1 MPLLIILII
10 LLSIYII
17 KSENIKTAIK
27 KDIEKII
34 PNNQHQH
41 DKAQGEQH
49 YNYNREISR
58 KNPLYESNQDKQN
71 PQTDT
76 NLNDTITEI
85 KTSFL
90 KVLEILKTYYYKLKN
105 AAKEYIKEIFIDKNV
120 QGNIKDKKVEKPV
133 EHVPQNNKLY
143 QHNEEPSQY
152 KVNEPAK
159 EKKSASK
166 VAYIISFIVSTIASV
181 IGYYI
186 TFYCVAQNIADSYSQ
201 SELDY
206 YAYMYGDVY
215 GYHIIG
221 QIMDT
226 MSLIYKIVIAVTFA
240 VLIGSGYSYLRD
252 DNKSKKEFWIV
263 LFAAIGIFLGTFI
276 FHQALLSEI

>member
-1 MPLLIILII
+1 MTFLLILII
-10 LLSIYII
+10 VIASIYTI
-17 KSENIKTAIK
+17 KSENIKNAIK

-41 DKAQGEQH
+41 DKAQGEQQ

-58 KNPLYESNQDKQN
+58 EEQLCEPNQNEQN
-71 PQTDT
+71 QQTDT
-76 NLNDTITEI
+76 NINDTITEI
-85 KTSFL
+85 KASFL

-105 AAKEYIKEIFIDKNV
+105 AAKEYIKEISVDKNV
-120 QGNIKDKKVEKPV
+120 KDKKVEKPV

-143 QHNEEPSQY
+143 QHNDEPSQY

-159 EKKSASK
+159 EKKSSSK
-166 VAYIISFIVSTIASV
+166 IAYIISFIVSTIASV
-181 IGYYI
+181 VGYYI
-186 TFYCVAQNIADSYSQ
+186 TFYCVAQSIANSYSQ

-206 YAYMYGDVY
+206 YAYMYGDAY

-240 VLIGSGYSYLRD
+240 VIIGAGYFYLGD
-252 DNKSKKEFWIV
+252 DKSKKKFWIV
-263 LFAAIGIFLGTFI
+263 VFAAIGIFLGTFI

>member
-34 PNNQHQH
+34 QNNQHQH
-41 DKAQGEQH
+41 DKAQGEQQ

-58 KNPLYESNQDKQN
+58 KEQLCEPNQNEQN
-71 PQTDT
+71 QQTDT
-76 NLNDTITEI
+76 NINDTITEI

-105 AAKEYIKEIFIDKNV
+105 AAKEYIKEISVDKNV
-120 QGNIKDKKVEKPV
+120 KDRKVEKPV

-143 QHNEEPSQY
+143 QHNDEPSQY

-159 EKKSASK
+159 EKKSSSK
-166 VAYIISFIVSTIASV
+166 IAYIISFIVSTIASV

-206 YAYMYGDVY
+206 YAYMYGDAY

-226 MSLIYKIVIAVTFA
+226 MGLIYKIVIAVTFA
-240 VLIGSGYSYLRD
+240 VIIGAGYFYLGD
-252 DNKSKKEFWIV
+252 DKTKKKFWIV
-263 LFAAIGIFLGTFI
+263 VFAAIGIFLGTFI

>member
-17 KSENIKTAIK
+17 KSDNIKSAIK

-34 PNNQHQH
+34 SNNQHQH
-41 DKAQGEQH
+41 DKAQGEQQ

-58 KNPLYESNQDKQN
+58 KEPLYEPNQNEQN
-71 PQTDT
+71 QQTDT
-76 NLNDTITEI
+76 NINDTITEI
-85 KTSFL
+85 KASFL

-105 AAKEYIKEIFIDKNV
+105 AAKEYIKEISVDKNV
-120 QGNIKDKKVEKPV
+120 KDRKVEKPV

-143 QHNEEPSQY
+143 QHNDEPSQY
-152 KVNEPAK
+152 KVDEPAK
-159 EKKSASK
+159 EKKSSSK

-226 MSLIYKIVIAVTFA
+226 MSLIYKIVIAVTFT
-240 VLIGSGYSYLRD
+240 VIIGAGYFYLGD
-252 DNKSKKEFWIV
+252 DKSKKKSWIV
-263 LFAAIGIFLGTFI
+263 VFAAIGIFLGTFI

>member
-17 KSENIKTAIK
+17 KFENIKTAIK

-34 PNNQHQH
+34 PNNQNQH
-41 DKAQGEQH
+41 DKTQGEQH

-58 KNPLYESNQDKQN
+58 KNPLYEPNHDKQN

-76 NLNDTITEI
+76 NINDSITEI
-85 KTSFL
+85 KTNFL

-105 AAKEYIKEIFIDKNV
+105 AAKEYIKEISVDKNV
-120 QGNIKDKKVEKPV
+120 QGNIKDKKVKKSV

-143 QHNEEPSQY
+143 QHSDEPSQY

-159 EKKSASK
+159 EKKSSSK
-166 VAYIISFIVSTIASV
+166 IAYIISFIVSTIASV
-181 IGYYI
+181 VGYYI
-186 TFYCVAQNIADSYSQ
+186 TFYCVAQSIADSYSQ

-206 YAYMYGDVY
+206 YAYMYGDAY

-226 MSLIYKIVIAVTFA
+226 MSLIYKIVIAVTF
-240 VLIGSGYSYLRD
+240 VVIIGAGYFYLGD
-252 DNKSKKEFWIV
+252 DKSKKKFWIV
-263 LFAAIGIFLGTFI
+263 VFAAIGIFLGTFI

>member
-17 KSENIKTAIK
+17 KSENIKNAIK

-41 DKAQGEQH
+41 DKAQGEQQ

-58 KNPLYESNQDKQN
+58 KEQLCEPNQNEQN
-71 PQTDT
+71 QQTDT
-76 NLNDTITEI
+76 NINDTITEI

-105 AAKEYIKEIFIDKNV
+105 AAKEYIKEISVDKNV
-120 QGNIKDKKVEKPV
+120 KDRKVEKTV

-143 QHNEEPSQY
+143 QHNDEPSQY

-159 EKKSASK
+159 EKKSSSK
-166 VAYIISFIVSTIASV
+166 IAYIISFIVSTITSV
-181 IGYYI
+181 VGYYI
-186 TFYCVAQNIADSYSQ
+186 TFYCVAQSIADSYSQ

-226 MSLIYKIVIAVTFA
+226 MSLIYKIVIAVTFT
-240 VLIGSGYSYLRD
+240 VIIGAGYFYLGD
-252 DNKSKKEFWIV
+252 DKSKKKFWIV
-263 LFAAIGIFLGTFI
+263 VFAAIGIFLGTFI

>member
-17 KSENIKTAIK
+17 KSDNIKSAIK

-41 DKAQGEQH
+41 DKAQGEQQ
-49 YNYNREISR
+49 YNYDREISR
-58 KNPLYESNQDKQN
+58 KEQLCKPNQNEQN
-71 PQTDT
+71 QQTDT
-76 NLNDTITEI
+76 NINDTITEI

-105 AAKEYIKEIFIDKNV
+105 AAKEYIKEISVDKNV
-120 QGNIKDKKVEKPV
+120 KDRKVEKPV

-143 QHNEEPSQY
+143 QHNDEPSQY

-159 EKKSASK
+159 EKKSSSK
-166 VAYIISFIVSTIASV
+166 IAYIISFIVSTIASV

-186 TFYCVAQNIADSYSQ
+186 TFYCVAQSIADSYSQ

-206 YAYMYGDVY
+206 YAYMYGDAY

-240 VLIGSGYSYLRD
+240 VIIGAGYFYLGD
-252 DNKSKKEFWIV
+252 DKSKKKFWIV
-263 LFAAIGIFLGTFI
+263 VFAAIGIFLGTFI

>member
-58 KNPLYESNQDKQN
+58 KNPLYEPNQDKQN

-76 NLNDTITEI
+76 NINDTITEI

-90 KVLEILKTYYYKLKN
+90 KVLEISKTYYYKLKN

-120 QGNIKDKKVEKPV
+120 QRNIKDKKVEKPV

-143 QHNEEPSQY
+143 QHNDEPSQY
-152 KVNEPAK
+152 KVNEPTK
-159 EKKSASK
+159 EKKSSSK
-166 VAYIISFIVSTIASV
+166 IAYIISFIVSTIASV
-181 IGYYI
+181 VGYYI
-186 TFYCVAQNIADSYSQ
+186 TFYCVAQSIADSYSQ

-206 YAYMYGDVY
+206 YAYMYGDAY

-240 VLIGSGYSYLRD
+240 VLVSSGYSYLRD

>member
-1 MPLLIILII
+1 MTFLLILIILIA
-10 LLSIYII
+10 SIYII
-17 KSENIKTAIK
+17 KSQNIKAAIK

-34 PNNQHQH
+34 PDNQH
-41 DKAQGEQH
+41 DKPQGEQQ

-58 KNPLYESNQDKQN
+58 KRPVYEPNQDKQN
-71 PQTDT
+71 QQTDT
-76 NLNDTITEI
+76 KTKDTITEI

-90 KVLEILKTYYYKLKN
+90 KVLEILKIYYYKLKN
-105 AAKEYIKEIFIDKNV
+105 VAKEYIKEISVDKNV
-120 QGNIKDKKVEKPV
+120 KDKKVEKPV

-143 QHNEEPSQY
+143 QHNDEPSQY

-159 EKKSASK
+159 EKKSSSK
-166 VAYIISFIVSTIASV
+166 IAYIISFIVSTIASV

-186 TFYCVAQNIADSYSQ
+186 TFYCVAQSIADSYSQ

-240 VLIGSGYSYLRD
+240 VIIGAGYFYLGD
-252 DNKSKKEFWIV
+252 DKSKKKFWIV
-263 LFAAIGIFLGTFI
+263 VFAAIGIFLGTFI